1 MAKHSGKG
9 REHSAASDTARHSA
23 MGFNGE
29 LHETQGWQLLGNGRR
44 AYNPIL
50 MRFHS
55 PDPLSPFGRGG
66 INAYAYCGNDP
77 INRTDPTGRSW
88 ITALRAVVRFLRP
101 VMRRRPVFFDGTS
114 TGMLL
119 DRTSTGMLM
128 PSRNPDS
135 RAPIHVG
142 SGRIYRPHGSARYA
156 DEQIGAVNNWTRGDL
171 ADRRFR
177 HEEGLFSADTVV
189 LPRRAPPTYDEAVGN
204 LELPILEPR
213 PNLDPLAPPRYF
225 HIGQPDRPLTSQ
237 QLSAGHRVAAHEQ
250 FAEPPPYYNNDL
262 QLTPMGRPR
271 WRRMSQGPRRYEPAH
286 LPSYDESNQRQRAL
300 IAFAGAIRRDS
311 RW

>member
-142 SGRIYRPHGSARYA
+142 SGRIYRPDMTDRYA
-156 DEQIGAVNNWTRGDL
+156 HEPISAVNNWTRGEL
-171 ADRRFR
+171 GDRRLH
-177 HEEGLFSADTVV
+177 HEERYFSADAVV
-189 LPRRAPPTYDEAVGN
+189 LPRRAPPIYDEAVGRF
-204 LELPILEPR
+204 EMSALEPR
-213 PNLDPLAPPRYF
+213 PNLHPSAPPRYF
-225 HIGQPDRPLTSQ
+225 EVDDGPLRSEA
-237 QLSAGHRVAAHEQ
+237 LSASHRLFAHEQ

-271 WRRMSQGPRRYEPAH
+271 RHRMSQGPRRYEPVH